1 MKSEKTKKNDSTPVK
16 IKNLVE
22 NVFMSAFALGV
33 FVGFKKHL
41 KKLSKKPIKTQI
53 STINE
58 IVNGEQETQKQI
70 PSAAYSK
77 IVETC
82 SSPKHSKRFESE
94 FNKYLQNTLKD
105 YPDEIKLEILDKM
118 LDDKKDSQKQK

>member
-1 MKSEKTKKNDSTPVK
+1 ME
-16 IKNLVE
+16 E
-22 NVFMSAFALGV
+22 
-33 FVGFKKHL
+33 KKHL

-77 IVETC
+77 NVEAC

-94 FNKYLQNTLKD
+94 FNKYLQNTLKG
-105 YPDEIKLEILDKM
+105 YPDEIKLEILDEM
-118 LDDKKDSQKQK
+118 FDDKKNNQK